1 MALLGGSSEA
11 SVTKR
16 LAGTIFIIRVFS
28 AALAYFS
35 QILLARWMGGS
46 DYGVYV
52 YVWTWV
58 LLLGSMM
65 DFGIS
70 ASAQKIIPE
79 YRTRGEHALLRGFL
93 SGSRWMTFA
102 VSSVVSLLL
111 AGVVKGL
118 SPWIDANA
126 IVPLYIGCLT
136 LPAFVVANTQDG
148 IARSHDWMRLGLM
161 PQFIVR
167 QSLIIGFTAGA
178 FVLGFNLGA
187 TAAMS
192 ASAAAVWIAMIGQMI
207 VLNRRLGGHIEPGPK
222 AYDFRGWLAV
232 SLPILMVEGFYLL
245 LSYTDVLVLQQFRS
259 SEEVGVYFAVVKTLA
274 LVSFIHYAM
283 AATTAHRFAEY
294 HALGDKARLSAYVAH
309 AIQWTFWPSLAATIL
324 LLALGKPLLW
334 LFGPQFVV
342 GYDIMFIAAIGLVV
356 RSAIGPVE
364 RLLNMLGHQH
374 ICALAYALAFVMNV
388 VLCVMLV
395 PRFGGHGA
403 AAATSIS
410 LAFETV
416 LLFWIVRR
424 RLGLHVLAFGKT
436 LGHWSQTAYDM
447 RSNTT
452 SPAPQIGEI
461 TTSTPYAHKTFL
473 FRPIRAIDST
483 FIPCVAIYSSTCETE
498 LDASRNDRSALRRI
512 GIRRRPAGRDDRRWR
527 RLADDAAADPAV
539 RRPPVDRCRH
549 RPALR
554 RGDQDRRQPGAWLG
568 RSIHW
573 PAVIRLASGSIPAS
587 IVTLLVLWQLE
598 LNGEA
603 ARSLVNLVLCF
614 ALSSRRFR

>member
-1 MALLGGSSEA
+1 M
-11 SVTKR
+11 TKR

-28 AALAYFS
+28 AALAYLS

-70 ASAQKIIPE
+70 ASAQKLIPE
-79 YRTRGEHALLRGFL
+79 YRARGEHALLRGFL
-93 SGSRWMTFA
+93 SGSRWLTFA
-102 VSSVVSLLL
+102 VSSIVSLLL
-111 AGVVKGL
+111 AGLVKTL

-126 IVPLYIGCLT
+126 VLPLYIGCLT

-167 QSLIIGFTAGA
+167 QSLIIGLTAGA
-178 FVLGFNLGA
+178 FALGFHLGA
-187 TAAMS
+187 TVAML
-192 ASAAAVWIAMIGQMI
+192 ASAGAVWIAMLGQMV
-207 VLNRRLGGHIEPGPK
+207 VLNRKLGGHIEPGAK

-232 SLPILMVEGFYLL
+232 SLPILLVESFYLL

-294 HALGDKARLSAYVAH
+294 HALGDKPRLEAYVAH
-309 AIQWTFWPSLAATIL
+309 AINWTFWPSLAATFA

-334 LFGPQFVV
+334 LFGPQFVA

-374 ICALAYALAFVMNV
+374 ICALAYALSFVMNL
-388 VLCVMLV
+388 VLCVVLV

-410 LAFETV
+410 LVFETV
-416 LLFWIVRR
+416 LLFWIVRQ
-424 RLGLHVLAFGKT
+424 RLGLHVLAFGK
-436 LGHWSQTAYDM
+436 
-447 RSNTT
+447 
-452 SPAPQIGEI
+452 
-461 TTSTPYAHKTFL
+461 
-473 FRPIRAIDST
+473 
-483 FIPCVAIYSSTCETE
+483 
-498 LDASRNDRSALRRI
+498 
-512 GIRRRPAGRDDRRWR
+512 
-527 RLADDAAADPAV
+527 
-539 RRPPVDRCRH
+539 
-549 RPALR
+549 
-554 RGDQDRRQPGAWLG
+554 
-568 RSIHW
+568 
-573 PAVIRLASGSIPAS
+573 
-587 IVTLLVLWQLE
+587 
-598 LNGEA
+598 
-603 ARSLVNLVLCF
+603 
-614 ALSSRRFR
+614 

>member
-1 MALLGGSSEA
+1 MAPRPRQPRGFPAVAAIDAPSATALPAGMIARLRSMLGGLLGGSGEA
-11 SVTKR
+11 SVTRR
-16 LAGTIFIIRVFS
+16 LAGTIFIIRVIS
-28 AALAYFS
+28 AALAYLS

-93 SGSRWMTFA
+93 SGSRWMTLI
-102 VSSVVSLLL
+102 VSSIVSVLL
-111 AGVVKGL
+111 AALVKAL
-118 SPWIDANA
+118 SPWIDASE
-126 IVPLYIGCLT
+126 IVPLYIGCIT

-167 QSLIIGFTAGA
+167 QSLIIGLTAGA
-178 FVLGFNLGA
+178 FALGFHLGA
-187 TAAMS
+187 TVAML

-207 VLNRRLGGHIEPGPK
+207 VLNRRLGRHVEPGVK
-222 AYDFRGWLAV
+222 AYDFRGWLAI
-232 SLPILMVEGFYLL
+232 SLPILMVESFYLL

-259 SEEVGVYFAVVKTLA
+259 SAEVGVYFAVVKTLA

-283 AATTAHRFAEY
+283 SATTAHRFAEY
-294 HALGDKARLSAYVAH
+294 HALGDNARLSAYVTH
-309 AIQWTFWPSLAATIL
+309 AIKWTFWPSLAATIL

-388 VLCVMLV
+388 VLCLALV

-410 LAFETV
+410 LVFETV

-424 RLGLHVLAFGKT
+424 RLGLHVLAFGK
-436 LGHWSQTAYDM
+436 
-447 RSNTT
+447 
-452 SPAPQIGEI
+452 
-461 TTSTPYAHKTFL
+461 
-473 FRPIRAIDST
+473 RA
-483 FIPCVAIYSSTCETE
+483 V
-498 LDASRNDRSALRRI
+498 
-512 GIRRRPAGRDDRRWR
+512 
-527 RLADDAAADPAV
+527 
-539 RRPPVDRCRH
+539 
-549 RPALR
+549 
-554 RGDQDRRQPGAWLG
+554 
-568 RSIHW
+568 
-573 PAVIRLASGSIPAS
+573 
-587 IVTLLVLWQLE
+587 
-598 LNGEA
+598 
-603 ARSLVNLVLCF
+603 
-614 ALSSRRFR
+614 

>member
-1 MALLGGSSEA
+1 MDAEPVTVPAGLIARLRSKLTGGSSEA
-11 SVTKR
+11 SVTRR
-16 LAGTIFIIRVFS
+16 LAGTVFVIRVVS
-28 AALAYFS
+28 AGLAYLS

-79 YRTRGEHALLRGFL
+79 YRASGNGALLRGFL

-102 VSSVVSLLL
+102 VSSGVSLLL
-111 AGVVKGL
+111 AGVVKL
-118 SPWIDANA
+118 TSPYIEAGA

-136 LPAFVVANTQDG
+136 LPPFVVANTQDG

-167 QSLIIGFTAGA
+167 QGLIIGFTAGA
-178 FVLGFNLGA
+178 FALGLHLGA
-187 TAAMS
+187 TVAMA
-192 ASAAAVWIAMIGQMI
+192 ASAAAVWIAMVGQML
-207 VLNRRLGGHIEPGPK
+207 VLNRGLAGHVEPGAK

-232 SLPILMVEGFYLL
+232 SLPILLVESFYLL
-245 LSYTDVLVLQQFRS
+245 LSYTDVLVLQQFRP

-283 AATTAHRFAEY
+283 SATTAHRFAEY
-294 HALGDKARLSAYVAH
+294 HALGDKARLSAYVTH
-309 AIQWTFWPSLAATIL
+309 AIAWTFWPSLGATVA
-324 LLALGKPLLW
+324 LLAFGKPLLW

-388 VLCVMLV
+388 VLCVALV

-403 AAATSIS
+403 AAATSLS
-410 LAFETV
+410 LTFETV

-424 RLGLHVLAFGKT
+424 RLGLHVLAFGK
-436 LGHWSQTAYDM
+436 
-447 RSNTT
+447 
-452 SPAPQIGEI
+452 
-461 TTSTPYAHKTFL
+461 
-473 FRPIRAIDST
+473 
-483 FIPCVAIYSSTCETE
+483 
-498 LDASRNDRSALRRI
+498 
-512 GIRRRPAGRDDRRWR
+512 
-527 RLADDAAADPAV
+527 
-539 RRPPVDRCRH
+539 
-549 RPALR
+549 
-554 RGDQDRRQPGAWLG
+554 
-568 RSIHW
+568 
-573 PAVIRLASGSIPAS
+573 
-587 IVTLLVLWQLE
+587 
-598 LNGEA
+598 
-603 ARSLVNLVLCF
+603 
-614 ALSSRRFR
+614 

>member
-1 MALLGGSSEA
+1 VAATDAQSATAPPAGAIARLRSMFGGAGEA
-11 SVTKR
+11 SLTTR
-16 LAGTIFIIRVFS
+16 LAGTIFIIRVVS
-28 AALAYFS
+28 AALAYLS

-79 YRTRGEHALLRGFL
+79 YRTSGDHALLRGFL
-93 SGSRWMTFA
+93 FGSRWMTFA
-102 VSSVVSLLL
+102 VSTIVAALL
-111 AGVVKGL
+111 AVVVKLL

-126 IVPLYIGCLT
+126 ALPLTIGCLT

-178 FVLGFNLGA
+178 FVLGFDLGA
-187 TAAMS
+187 TAAML
-192 ASAAAVWIAMIGQMI
+192 ASAAAVWIAMIGQML
-207 VLNRRLGGHIEPGPK
+207 VLNRRLAGHIQPGPR

-259 SEEVGVYFAVVKTLA
+259 SQEVGVYFAVVKTLA

-283 AATTAHRFAEY
+283 SATTAHRFAEY
-294 HALGDKARLSAYVAH
+294 HAIGDRARLSAYVAH
-309 AIQWTFWPSLAATIL
+309 AIKWTFWPSLAATIL

-334 LFGPQFVV
+334 LFGPQFVT

-374 ICALAYALAFVMNV
+374 ICALAYALAFIMNV
-388 VLCVMLV
+388 VLCVALV

-410 LAFETV
+410 LVFETV
-416 LLFWIVRR
+416 LLFWIVRN
-424 RLGLHVLAFGKT
+424 RLGLHVLAFG
-436 LGHWSQTAYDM
+436 
-447 RSNTT
+447 RSG
-452 SPAPQIGEI
+452 S
-461 TTSTPYAHKTFL
+461 
-473 FRPIRAIDST
+473 
-483 FIPCVAIYSSTCETE
+483 
-498 LDASRNDRSALRRI
+498 RSA
-512 GIRRRPAGRDDRRWR
+512 P
-527 RLADDAAADPAV
+527 
-539 RRPPVDRCRH
+539 
-549 RPALR
+549 
-554 RGDQDRRQPGAWLG
+554 
-568 RSIHW
+568 
-573 PAVIRLASGSIPAS
+573 
-587 IVTLLVLWQLE
+587 
-598 LNGEA
+598 
-603 ARSLVNLVLCF
+603 
-614 ALSSRRFR
+614 

>member
-1 MALLGGSSEA
+1 MIAAPPRHASRISSVAAIDAPSATNALPAGMIARLRSMLGGLLGGSSEA
-11 SVTKR
+11 SVTRR
-16 LAGTIFIIRVFS
+16 LAGTIFIIRVIS
-28 AALAYFS
+28 AALAYLS

-93 SGSRWMTFA
+93 SGSRWMTLI
-102 VSSVVSLLL
+102 VSSIVSVLL
-111 AGVVKGL
+111 AALVKTL
-118 SPWIDANA
+118 SPWIDASE
-126 IVPLYIGCLT
+126 IVPLYIGCIT

-167 QSLIIGFTAGA
+167 QSLIIGLTAGA
-178 FVLGFNLGA
+178 FALGFHLGA
-187 TAAMS
+187 TAAML

-207 VLNRRLGGHIEPGPK
+207 VLNRRLGRHIEPGAK
-222 AYDFRGWLAV
+222 AYDFRGWLAI

-245 LSYTDVLVLQQFRS
+245 LSYTDVLVLQQFRTS
-259 SEEVGVYFAVVKTLA
+259 AEVGVYFAVVKTLA

-283 AATTAHRFAEY
+283 SATTAHRFAEY
-294 HALGDKARLSAYVAH
+294 HALGDRTRLAAYVAH
-309 AIQWTFWPSLAATIL
+309 AIKWTFWPSLAATIL

-388 VLCVMLV
+388 VLCLALV

-410 LAFETV
+410 LVFETV
-416 LLFWIVRR
+416 LLFWIVRQ
-424 RLGLHVLAFGKT
+424 RLGLHVLAFGK
-436 LGHWSQTAYDM
+436 
-447 RSNTT
+447 
-452 SPAPQIGEI
+452 
-461 TTSTPYAHKTFL
+461 
-473 FRPIRAIDST
+473 RA
-483 FIPCVAIYSSTCETE
+483 V
-498 LDASRNDRSALRRI
+498 
-512 GIRRRPAGRDDRRWR
+512 
-527 RLADDAAADPAV
+527 
-539 RRPPVDRCRH
+539 
-549 RPALR
+549 
-554 RGDQDRRQPGAWLG
+554 
-568 RSIHW
+568 
-573 PAVIRLASGSIPAS
+573 
-587 IVTLLVLWQLE
+587 
-598 LNGEA
+598 
-603 ARSLVNLVLCF
+603 
-614 ALSSRRFR
+614 

>member
-1 MALLGGSSEA
+1 MPSPA
-11 SVTKR
+11 
-16 LAGTIFIIRVFS
+16 
-28 AALAYFS
+28 
-35 QILLARWMGGS
+35 
-46 DYGVYV
+46 
-52 YVWTWV
+52 
-58 LLLGSMM
+58 
-65 DFGIS
+65 
-70 ASAQKIIPE
+70 
-79 YRTRGEHALLRGFL
+79 
-93 SGSRWMTFA
+93 
-102 VSSVVSLLL
+102 VVSLLL
-111 AGVVKGL
+111 AGLVKAL

-167 QSLIIGFTAGA
+167 QSLIIGLTAGA

-187 TAAMS
+187 TAAML

-232 SLPILMVEGFYLL
+232 SLPILMVESFYLL

-342 GYDIMFIAAIGLVV
+342 GYDIMFIAAVGLVV
-356 RSAIGPVE
+356 RAAIGPVE

-388 VLCVMLV
+388 VLCLDAGAALRR
-395 PRFGGHGA
+395 PWRGGRDLDLAGVRDGAAVLDRA
-403 AAATSIS
+403 AAARAARAGVRETRLSSSPVMPGLDPGIQVVRFPKASATGWPGQARHDTSLDPTPRS
-410 LAFETV
+410 S
-416 LLFWIVRR
+416 RR
-424 RLGLHVLAFGKT
+424 RSRVGAGDLGGIVAAQKQRQCGDLLRGHELLGRLRVKQHVLDDLL
-436 LGHWSQTAYDM
+436 LGHVARLHGLGDLVLDQRRPDIARADAVAGDLEGRKLQRHRLGQAGDAVLGRDIGRLERRGHQRM
-447 RSNTT
+447 RRGRVDDAA
-452 SPAPQIGEI
+452 PAALLHAGHGGANAMKRRRQIDRDDRV
-461 TTSTPYAHKTFL
+461 PFL
-473 FRPIRAIDST
+473 DRKLLDRRD
-483 FIPCVAIYSSTCETE
+483 E
-498 LDASRNDRSALRRI
+498 LDA
-512 GIRRRPAGRDDRRWR
+512 GIVDEN
-527 RLADDAAADPAV
+527 
-539 RRPPVDRCRH
+539 VDRAEGLLAERDH
-549 RPALR
+549 F
-554 RGDQDRRQPGAWLG
+554 GDLGGLGHVGGRMHGA
-568 RSIHW
+568 
-573 PAVIRLASGSIPAS
+573 
-587 IVTLLVLWQLE
+587 
-598 LNGEA
+598 
-603 ARSLVNLVLCF
+603 
-614 ALSSRRFR
+614 

>member
-1 MALLGGSSEA
+1 MDTQSATTSPAGVIARLRALLGGSSEA
-11 SVTKR
+11 SVTRR

-28 AALAYFS
+28 AAFAYFS

-93 SGSRWMTFA
+93 SGSRWITFT

-111 AGVVKGL
+111 AGVVRAV
-118 SPWIDANA
+118 SPWIEANTV
-126 IVPLYIGCLT
+126 VPLYIGCLT

-167 QSLIIGFTAGA
+167 QSLIIGLTAGA

-187 TAAMS
+187 TAAMW

-207 VLNRRLGGHIEPGPK
+207 VLNRKLGGHIEAGPK

-232 SLPILMVEGFYLL
+232 SLPILLVESFYLL

-294 HALGDKARLSAYVAH
+294 HAQGDTARLSAYVTH
-309 AIQWTFWPSLAATIL
+309 AIQWTFWPSLAATVL

-342 GYDIMFIAAIGLVV
+342 GYDIMFIAAIGLLV

-374 ICALAYALAFVMNV
+374 VCALA
-388 VLCVMLV
+388 
-395 PRFGGHGA
+395 
-403 AAATSIS
+403 
-410 LAFETV
+410 
-416 LLFWIVRR
+416 
-424 RLGLHVLAFGKT
+424 
-436 LGHWSQTAYDM
+436 
-447 RSNTT
+447 
-452 SPAPQIGEI
+452 
-461 TTSTPYAHKTFL
+461 
-473 FRPIRAIDST
+473 
-483 FIPCVAIYSSTCETE
+483 
-498 LDASRNDRSALRRI
+498 
-512 GIRRRPAGRDDRRWR
+512 
-527 RLADDAAADPAV
+527 
-539 RRPPVDRCRH
+539 
-549 RPALR
+549 
-554 RGDQDRRQPGAWLG
+554 
-568 RSIHW
+568 
-573 PAVIRLASGSIPAS
+573 
-587 IVTLLVLWQLE
+587 
-598 LNGEA
+598 
-603 ARSLVNLVLCF
+603 
-614 ALSSRRFR
+614 